1 MLRRSVVS
9 GLAALL
15 LLCACAGNKDHGSAA
30 KASAAFG
37 SVDGTRVVVS
47 VGRCGAGWKS
57 SVAGLQHFDLVNTDT
72 RSGEVSL
79 TDARTGAV
87 YADVEPLGP
96 GTSNPLTITLA
107 AGSYRFVCSMEDE
120 DTIPGVTATV
130 TGKLP
135 AGESAVQPVR
145 PVTQADLIPATLA
158 YTKYVQARIPGLIAQ
173 VNALDAAVRDGDRGA
188 AEHAWLAGHLEYER
202 LGAAYDAFGNLDG
215 EINGLPAGP
224 DDHNWSGFHLVE
236 QGLWHGAPLAAVQR
250 QVDALA
256 GAVRKLQRQMADAQI
271 DPLQISIR
279 AHEITENALQFE
291 LTGRTNFGS
300 NSNLATGAAN
310 LVGTVTVLKFIHPLL
325 TSRYAQLPQT
335 EAALQRAQRDINA
348 LAAADGKLPALANL
362 TRTQRERIDS
372 DISELSELLAP
383 VAAILEP
390 RRASS

>member
-1 MLRRSVVS
+1 
-9 GLAALL
+9 
-15 LLCACAGNKDHGSAA
+15 
-30 KASAAFG
+30 
-37 SVDGTRVVVS
+37 
-47 VGRCGAGWKS
+47 VGQCGAGWKGS
-57 SVAGLQHFDLVNTDT
+57 TAGLQHFTLVNTDT

-120 DTIPGVTATV
+120 DTIPGITATV

-135 AGESAVQPVR
+135 AGESAVSPVR

-158 YTKYVQARIPGLIAQ
+158 YTTYVRAHIPGLITQ
-173 VNALDAAVRDGDRGA
+173 VNALDAAVRGGDRA
-188 AEHAWLAGHLEYER
+188 AAQRAWLAGHVEYER
-202 LGAAYDAFGNLDG
+202 LGAAYDAFGDLDG

-224 DDHNWSGFHLVE
+224 DDHSWTGFHLVE
-236 QGLWHGAPLAAVQR
+236 QGLWHGAPLTSVQPAT
-250 QVDALA
+250 DALA
-256 GAVRKLQRQMADAQI
+256 VAVRKLQQQMANAQI

-291 LTGRTNFGS
+291 LTGRTDFGS
-300 NSNLATGAAN
+300 NSNLATVAAN
-310 LVGTVTVLKFIHPLL
+310 LDGTVTVLKMIHPLL
-325 TSRYAQLPQT
+325 TGRYAQLPQT
-335 EAALQRAQRDINA
+335 NAALQRAQHDIAA
-348 LAAADGKLPALANL
+348 LAGAGGTLPALGSLSRA
-362 TRTQRERIDS
+362 QRERIDS

-383 VAAILEP
+383 VASILEP